1 MSYII
6 VYGRLWEGQR
16 KQSGFDCDNDKTAA
30 PREVHAED
38 HAQQID
44 YLRYAYATI
53 DAIAPD
59 AQTSSRAV

>member
-1 MSYII
+1 MI
-6 VYGRLWEGQR
+6 V
-16 KQSGFDCDNDKTAA
+16 TAA
-30 PREVHAED
+30 KPRRRAHEPGKVPGRI
-38 HAQQID
+38 HAQQNN

>member
-1 MSYII
+1 MDLYLD
-6 VYGRLWEGQR
+6 GMR
-16 KQSGFDCDNDKTAA
+16 KQSGFFCDKCG
-30 PREVHAED
+30 AERMSPGGYP
-38 HAQQID
+38 AQQMD

>member
-1 MSYII
+1 MDLYLD
-6 VYGRLWEGQR
+6 GMR
-16 KQSGFDCDNDKTAA
+16 KQSGFDSGKTAA
-30 PREVHAED
+30 PEPGKI

-44 YLRYAYATI
+44 YLRYAYATM